1 MEEQKEKRV
10 LNIELSD
17 EVKRVSITGKNG
29 DEQVVPC
36 LKIWFNLICEVT
48 LKKNYIMEEKDEKK
62 VVKQELEE
70 NDLNQ
75 ASGGRGG
82 GGFRGYIAHCR
93 RLRGL

>member
-1 MEEQKEKRV
+1 
-10 LNIELSD
+10 
-17 EVKRVSITGKNG
+17 
-29 DEQVVPC
+29 
-36 LKIWFNLICEVT
+36 
-48 LKKNYIMEEKDEKK
+48 MEEKDEKK

-82 GGFRGYIAHCR
+82 GGCRGYIAHCR